1 MKTSLT
7 AFIFLVAVGHAL
19 AQTAAP
25 ILPQIPGSLTSGT
38 ITLSGCVSGG
48 IGSELIT
55 MMRPTIGPSPTQA
68 ANGLQP
74 AYRLPPAWSTTPA
87 MPILPPSESG
97 AVATYGAIPSG
108 SLGVVGTAGSA
119 VAGAVGTVG
128 SGAAAPAAPSGYFL
142 TGTDMSSWVGRRV
155 QVEGSLTSATIDI
168 YPAVAGAA
176 SPPFLQEF
184 RVLGVVPLI
193 GACPQP

>member
-7 AFIFLVAVGHAL
+7 VFIFIVAAGHVL
-19 AQTAAP
+19 AQTSAP
-25 ILPQIPGSLTSGT
+25 ILPQIPGSLTPGT
-38 ITLSGCVSGG
+38 ITLSGCVGGG
-48 IGSELIT
+48 IGSGLIT
-55 MMRPTIGPSPTQA
+55 MMSPTIGPSPTQA
-68 ANGLQP
+68 ASGLQP

-87 MPILPPSESG
+87 LPILPPSESG
-97 AVATYGAIPSG
+97 AVATYGTIAPG
-108 SLGVVGTAGSA
+108 SRGALGTTGRTA
-119 VAGAVGTVG
+119 VGAVGTVG
-128 SGAAAPAAPSGYFL
+128 SAAPAPPSGYFL
-142 TGTDMSSWVGRRV
+142 TGSDMSSWVGRRV
-155 QVEGSLTSATIDI
+155 QVEGTLTSATIDI

>member
-7 AFIFLVAVGHAL
+7 VFIFIVAAGHAL
-19 AQTAAP
+19 AQTSAP

-48 IGSELIT
+48 IGYGLIT
-55 MMRPTIGPSPTQA
+55 MMSPTIGPSPARA
-68 ANGLQP
+68 ASGLQP

-97 AVATYGAIPSG
+97 AVATYGTIASG
-108 SLGVVGTAGSA
+108 SLGVIGTAGSTA
-119 VAGAVGTVG
+119 VGAVGTFG
-128 SGAAAPAAPSGYFL
+128 SATAVPPAPSGYFL
-142 TGTDMSSWVGRRV
+142 TGSDMSSWVGRRV
-155 QVEGSLTSATIDI
+155 QVEGTLTSSTIDI